1 MRRREFITLLGGS
14 GAVWPLA
21 ARAQQATMP
30 VVGFLGSD
38 SPELF
43 ADRLRAFR
51 RGLKDAGY
59 IESENVVIEYRWANG
74 DNNRLAALAPNWLV
88 CGLIFWFRERHLQH
102 SRRRRP
108 PLQFRLSSLS
118 PAIQSHSDLSEA

>member
-1 MRRREFITLLGGS
+1 MRRREFIALLGGT

-74 DNNRLAALAPNWLV
+74 NNNRLAALAAELV
-88 CGLIFWFRERHLQH
+88 GLRVNVLVSGRHLQH

>member
-1 MRRREFITLLGGS
+1 MRRRDFIALGS
-14 GAVWPLA
+14 AAAAWCIE
-21 ARAQQATMP
+21 ARAQQLALP

-74 DNNRLAALAPNWLV
+74 DNNRLPALAAELV
-88 CGLIFWFRERHLQH
+88 GLRLMFWFVQRLLQH
-102 SRRRRP
+102 
-108 PLQFRLSSLS
+108 
-118 PAIQSHSDLSEA
+118 